1 MVLDS
6 LLASL
11 ASAEGP
17 FVLEVLTCSCS
28 LASATEVRLPVIRL
42 TLSLSSLDQGQSLS
56 GSVDPLAHLRASH
69 ASVKLSSG
77 APSKMPHS
85 AMHTAPPGCH
95 VGGYTGG
102 CQALR
107 KRTVQGRG

>member
-17 FVLEVLTCSCS
+17 FVLEVLTSSCS
-28 LASATEVRLPVIRL
+28 LASATEVRLPVIRP

-69 ASVKLSSG
+69 GGS
-77 APSKMPHS
+77 MPLWNCPQVHLVRCL
-85 AMHTAPPGCH
+85 TQP
-95 VGGYTGG
+95 
-102 CQALR
+102 
-107 KRTVQGRG
+107 